1 MANRNSGEFTHA
13 IHTLFE
19 VGALAGLSDGQLL
32 ELFAARRTEAA
43 FGALVTRHGPMIL
56 RVCQGLLGDAH
67 DAEDAF
73 QAVFLIL
80 AKKARSIRDPD
91 LLGNWL
97 HGVARR
103 TAQKARARRAR
114 WRVRAGREEAMS
126 SIAVANGPAEIES
139 VRLEET
145 AMLHEEVD
153 RLPESLRAAIVLCYL
168 EGLTHDEVASRL
180 RWPIGTVRS
189 RMARARGLLRARLTR
204 RGLAY
209 SAVLAAIESPRV
221 VRAEVPHALAHTTAR
236 SAIEIATGTVFGFA
250 STSVATLME
259 EVLKAMFIT
268 QVKRI
273 VAKALAASAIATGA
287 GMIAMGALQPR
298 PSGAQSAQAAQAA
311 DQRAVEGNRAGQTTQ
326 THELLALQE
335 RIRSSSRTAVS
346 SIVSFIGATGVIISP
361 EGLILS
367 QAHVTH
373 PEGAR
378 PGAKTKVRLP
388 DDTVVEAEVLGA
400 DRVHDLSLL
409 RLVKPGPYPF
419 IPLADRNLA
428 PGEGVLKL
436 GYPAPLGYRRGR
448 PPEVRFGRVLATN
461 AYTFLVDC
469 HTNGGDSGGP
479 FVGLDGRLT
488 GILKASTPLADDSLP
503 AGFPNIRMPRG
514 NLWWT
519 VTTLT
524 MIRTRLARME
534 KGEIIEATDAE
545 LAQAPA
551 ARQYGTGDLIAEERR
566 TQGKDSLGRFRGA
579 VADVRGSVVEILDGD
594 EPVARGTVVD
604 TAGLVITKA
613 SEVPD
618 EVRCRLPDGRVSPAQ
633 VVGVDPAYDLALLR
647 LRRVPTNGL
656 VAVNWSKTGELP
668 AGTLLAAAGIGE
680 LPVAVG
686 IVSIPRRDTPGPHPS
701 AAYRYQRN
709 KPAAPPALTGSTVT
723 GVGYRVETSE
733 GNAAAAGIRPGDVI
747 LTIAGSPVPENGEI
761 RRTLGKNRYLEA
773 SYTFRAVLEGRL
785 AGERVP
791 VRLLRGGQQ
800 ILLTMELKKVP
811 DPEMGSE
818 FVSDHA
824 DVPPT
829 VITAD
834 IPVLPDEC
842 GAPAVGVDGT
852 MVGLVISRFGVTG
865 SFIIPGDR
873 VAARLADLKA
883 GKPLAGF
890 PAPAANPRASS
901 ARQE

>member
-1 MANRNSGEFTHA
+1 VANLNSGGFTRA
-13 IHTLFE
+13 IHTLLE
-19 VGALAGLSDGQLL
+19 VGTLAGLSDGQLL

-43 FGALVTRHGPMIL
+43 FAALVARHGAMVL
-56 RVCQGLLGDAH
+56 SVCESLLGDAH

-73 QAVFLIL
+73 QATFLVL
-80 AKKARSIRDPD
+80 AKRARSIRDPY

-103 TAQKARARRAR
+103 TAQKAEARRAR
-114 WRVRAGREEAMS
+114 RRVRAGREEAMYA
-126 SIAVANGPAEIES
+126 IAVADGLAEIES
-139 VRLEET
+139 VRREET

-153 RLPESLRAAIVLCYL
+153 RLPESLRAPIVLCYL
-168 EGLTHDEVASRL
+168 EGLTHGEAAFRL

-189 RMARARGLLRARLTR
+189 RMARGRGLLRARLTR

-209 SAVLAAIESPRV
+209 AAIAAAIESPRA
-221 VRAEVPHALAHTTAR
+221 VRAEVPQALAHTTAR
-236 SAIEIATGTVFGFA
+236 SAIELATGTA
-250 STSVATLME
+250 SGLVSTPAATLMKV
-259 EVLKAMFIT
+259 VLQAMFMT
-268 QVKRI
+268 QLKRI
-273 VAKALAASAIATGA
+273 VATALAVVCIATGA
-287 GMIAMGALQPR
+287 GIIAMGALPP
-298 PSGAQSAQAAQAA
+298 PSGAQGAQAAQAA
-311 DQRAVEGNRAGQTTQ
+311 DQRAVEGNRAGPTIQTR
-326 THELLALQE
+326 ELLALQE

-373 PEGAR
+373 PAGAR
-378 PGAKTKVRLP
+378 TGAKTEVRLH
-388 DDTVVEAEVLGA
+388 DDTVVEAELLGA

-419 IPLADRNLA
+419 IPLADRDLA

-436 GYPAPLGYRRGR
+436 GYPGPLWYRKGR

-479 FVGLDGRLT
+479 FVDLDGRLV

-503 AGFPNIRMPRG
+503 AGFPNIQMPRG
-514 NLWWT
+514 SLWWT
-519 VTTLT
+519 ATAST

-534 KGEIIEATDAE
+534 KGKIIEATNAE
-545 LAQAPA
+545 LAQVPA
-551 ARQYGTGDLIAEERR
+551 TRQYGTGDLIAEERR

-618 EVRCRLPDGRVSPAQ
+618 EVRCRLPDGRMSPAQ

-656 VAVNWSKTGELP
+656 VAVNWAKTGELP

-686 IVSIPRRDTPGPHPS
+686 VVSIPRRDRPGPHPS

-709 KPAAPPALTGSTVT
+709 KRAAPPALTGSTVT

-773 SYTFRAVLEGRL
+773 SSTFRTVSEGRL

-791 VRLLRGGQQ
+791 VRLLRGGRQ
-800 ILLTMELKKVP
+800 IVLTLELKKVP
-811 DPEMGSE
+811 DPEIGSE

-852 MVGLVISRFGVTG
+852 VVGLVISRFGVTG

-890 PAPAANPRASS
+890 PAPAANPPASG
-901 ARQE
+901 ARRE